1 MRPKAFPVRSNPK
14 LEDIAREA
22 GVNRSTVSLALRDHP
37 RISLERRQQVQAIA
51 KRLGYRIN
59 PLVAALM
66 QSRRSRSRPRN
77 VVIGY
82 LTNYPTRYGWR
93 PTHHAR
99 PDYFPGAVERAA
111 ELGYK
116 LEHFW
121 MGEPGMTPERMSDI
135 LTVRGIHGILLG
147 RLPPGHQSL
156 RLLWERFSCVALGR
170 TLVEPDP
177 HRVAEDF
184 FASASIAMEELV
196 KRGYRRIGL
205 VFTEFDDS
213 PVVGSLWTG
222 SYFAELFKHRLVGVT
237 EPLAYEDEADHTER
251 FAAWY
256 RQQRPDAIL
265 ATRPEAAMRWLSELG
280 LKAPRDVGLASVG
293 LRYGDGRHSGVYCD
307 PAKLGGLAAEIL
319 VGLMQRG
326 ETGLPADPYE
336 VLIPGHWV
344 EGETVARRI
353 KSGR

>member
-1 MRPKAFPVRSNPK
+1 VRNNPK

-37 RISLERRQQVQAIA
+37 RISVERRQQIHAIA

-77 VVIGY
+77 IVIAY

-111 ELGYK
+111 QLGYK
-116 LEHFW
+116 VEHFW
-121 MGEPGMTPERMSDI
+121 MGEPGMTPQRMSDI
-135 LTVRGIHGILLG
+135 LTVRGIHGVLLG
-147 RLPPGHQSL
+147 RLPPGQQSL
-156 RLLWERFSCVALGR
+156 QLLWDRFSCVALGR

-184 FASASIAMEELV
+184 FASTSIAMEELV
-196 KRGYRRIGL
+196 LRGYRRIGL
-205 VFTEFDDS
+205 VFTEPDDA

-222 SYFAELFKHRLVGVT
+222 SYFAELFKHHLSEIT
-237 EPLAYEDEADHTER
+237 EPLVYEEGADHSKR
-251 FAAWY
+251 FASWY
-256 RQQRPDAIL
+256 RRQKPDAIL
-265 ATRPEAAMRWLSELG
+265 ATRPEAAIQWLIELG
-280 LKAPRDVGLASVG
+280 LKAPRDVGLASMG
-293 LRYGDGRHSGVYCD
+293 LRQPGGRFSGVYCD

-326 ETGLPADPYE
+326 ETGLPEDPYE
-336 VLIPGHWV
+336 VLLPGHWV
-344 EGETVARRI
+344 EGETVVRRPRA
-353 KSGR
+353 GR

>member
-1 MRPKAFPVRSNPK
+1 VRNNPK

-37 RISLERRQQVQAIA
+37 RISVERRQQIQAIA

-77 VVIGY
+77 VVIAY

-93 PTHHAR
+93 PSHHAR

-116 LEHFW
+116 VEHFW

-147 RLPPGHQSL
+147 RLPPGQQSL

-170 TLVEPDP
+170 TLVEPDV

-184 FASASIAMEELV
+184 FASTNIAMEQLV
-196 KRGYRRIGL
+196 RRGYRRIGL
-205 VFTEFDDS
+205 VFTEPDDA

-222 SYFAELFKHRLVGVT
+222 SFLAERFKHHLEGVL
-237 EPLAYEDEADHTER
+237 EPLVYQDGED
-251 FAAWY
+251 
-256 RQQRPDAIL
+256 QQKCFVSWFRRHQPDAIL
-265 ATRPEAAMRWLSELG
+265 ATRAEAANEWLAELG
-280 LKAPRDVGLASVG
+280 LKAPRDIGLASVG
-293 LRYGDGRHSGVYCD
+293 LRQPGGRHSGVYCD
-307 PAKLGGLAAEIL
+307 PAKLGGLATEIL

-326 ETGLPADPYE
+326 EAGLPEDPYE
-336 VLIPGHWV
+336 VLLPGHWV
-344 EGETVARRI
+344 EGETVVKLPKSAR
-353 KSGR
+353 